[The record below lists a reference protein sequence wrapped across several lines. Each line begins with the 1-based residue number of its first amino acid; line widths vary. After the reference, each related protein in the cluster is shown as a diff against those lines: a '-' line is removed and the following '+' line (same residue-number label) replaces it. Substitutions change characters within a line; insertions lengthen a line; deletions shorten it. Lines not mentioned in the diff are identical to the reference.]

1 MKATLTALLSLTLLA
16 CGGAS
21 ASVADLLA
29 DPPVGSPDAP
39 KTFVSSEE
47 DASSEPTPATDASA
61 APGQDAGRDS
71 PAELD
76 ASLDA
81 TLEAGQDAG
90 PADPARFGVSAS
102 GGTQRVEAGYPPG
115 LSGAQDLT
123 FEGWF
128 LVRSLTPNGRLFAA
142 LGASCSVAGDPS
154 YGADQGKLNCL
165 ARYSTNAA
173 TTQRFSLAP
182 LALNV
187 WHHVAWVKQ
196 GSSWT
201 LYLDGAEQG
210 KATAD
215 FAGMPAPE
223 ASSRVSFG
231 GTGRADESLDG
242 VVDEARLSLSAD
254 YAAPF
259 APPAHLAP
267 SGALSLALDEG
278 AGTVVS
284 GGSAQLQGGCAW
296 QAVAR

>member
-1 MKATLTALLSLTLLA
+1 MKATLIALLSLALLA

-21 ASVADLLA
+21 ASVADRLA
-29 DPPVGSPDAP
+29 DSPPDAP
-39 KTFVSSEE
+39 KTFVSPEE
-47 DASSEPTPATDASA
+47 QQDASRAPEPRKDASPQPGDA
-61 APGQDAGRDS
+61 GGQDS
-71 PAELD
+71 STEPD
-76 ASLDA
+76 ASGDA
-81 TLEAGQDAG
+81 ALEAGQDSG
-90 PADPARFGVSAS
+90 PVEPARFGVSLS

-128 LVRSLTPNGRLFAA
+128 LVRSLTPNGRLFSA

-165 ARYSTNAA
+165 ARHSTNGAE
-173 TTQRFSLAP
+173 TQRFSLAP
-182 LALNV
+182 LTLNA

-196 GSSWT
+196 GVAWT

-223 ASSRVSFG
+223 ASSRVAFG
-231 GTGRADESLDG
+231 GSGRADESLDG

-254 YAAPF
+254 YVAPF
-259 APPAHLAP
+259 APPAHVSAL
-267 SGALSLALDEG
+267 GALSLALDEG

-284 GGSAQLQGGCAW
+284 GGSAQLQGGPAW

>member
-16 CGGAS
+16 CGGTS
-21 ASVADLLA
+21 ASVAD
-29 DPPVGSPDAP
+29 PPIDSPDAP

-47 DASSEPTPATDASA
+47 DASTPSQVESDAA
-61 APGQDAGRDS
+61 LLGQDAGRDPS
-71 PAELD
+71 VEPD
-76 ASLDA
+76 ASPDA
-81 TLEAGQDAG
+81 PSEGEQDAG
-90 PADPARFGVSAS
+90 PVEPSHFGVSVS
-102 GGTQRVEAGYPPG
+102 GGTQRVEAAYPHG

-128 LVRSLTPNGRLFAA
+128 LVRSLTPNGMLFAA
-142 LGASCSVAGDPS
+142 HGASCSVAGDPS

-165 ARYSTNAA
+165 ARSSTYAA
-173 TTQRFSLAP
+173 STQRFSLAP

-201 LYLDGAEQG
+201 LYLDGADQG

-223 ASSRVSFG
+223 ASSRVRFG
-231 GTGRADESLDG
+231 GTGRVNESLDG

-254 YAAPF
+254 YLAPF
-259 APPAHLAP
+259 APPQHL
-267 SGALSLALDEG
+267 STLGALSLALDEG
-278 AGTVVS
+278 VGTVVS
-284 GGSAQLQGGCAW
+284 GGSAQLQGGCGW
-296 QAVAR
+296 TPVAR